1 MTLRISVLALSAALA
16 ACQPGGEPADTSGG
30 STTQASVTAETTS
43 PRVRE
48 LVAQMTLAEKLG
60 QLHQAA
66 GGRSRNLNSR
76 LTPDE
81 LDRVRRGEIGSYLH
95 VAGAAPLGEL
105 QQVAVEESR
114 LGIPL
119 LFAMDVVHGYRTIF
133 PVPIAM
139 ASTWDPE
146 DLERASRI
154 AAEEASAAGLHWT
167 FAPMID
173 IARDPRWGRI
183 VEGAGSDPYLG
194 ARIAVA
200 QIEGF
205 QSDNLAAGDTLMAT
219 AKHFGAYG
227 APIGGRDYGT
237 ADISERSLHEIYLP
251 PFHAASEAGS
261 ASMMTAFNDI
271 AGVPSTSNE
280 HLIDGVLRGEWGF
293 DGLIVSDWN
302 AIAELINHGV
312 ADTRTHAGELAL
324 RAGVDM
330 DMTSNVFAQD
340 LAAAIEADP
349 GLMADLDRAVM
360 HVLTAK
366 ERLGLFDDPMAYHDP
381 EREAAAMLTDAAR
394 AEARRIAARSVVLLE
409 NRGSALPLGPDAGRI
424 AVIGAL
430 AEDASTQLGSWRA
443 RGTPE
448 TVTGLLQGL
457 RLGAPAGVEITYE
470 AGASPTSDDLSGIAA
485 AIAAAEA
492 ADQVILIVGEDYDL
506 SGEARSRSSLY
517 MPDSQRALARAVLDT
532 GRPVTVVLV
541 SGRPLAIPDI
551 AERADAVLAS
561 WMLGVEAGPAL
572 ADVIF
577 GRVSPAGRLPVSFP
591 RTTGQAP
598 FTYSENPG
606 GRPADPDLSRD
617 SNRFHDLPI
626 TPLYAFGH
634 GLSYAEF
641 EYGDIRLD
649 ADVVAPGDT
658 IRLTIPVTNTG
669 DRAADEVVQLY
680 MRDPLASVAR
690 PRLELRG
697 FARVA
702 LGAGETRS
710 VSFILDPAQFAV
722 FQAPGDWRIEAGAVE
737 LHVGASSSDL
747 RQSVTV
753 TVSETGQ
760 SQRPAASIATRIE
773 VE

>member
-1 MTLRISVLALSAALA
+1 MTLRIPGFAVFVVLA
-16 ACQPGGEPADTSGG
+16 ACQPAAVSSENAAQAAAVDT
-30 STTQASVTAETTS
+30 TFAAEVS
-43 PRVRE
+43 PRVQA
-48 LVAQMTLAEKLG
+48 LVSQMTLAEKVG

-133 PVPIAM
+133 PVPIAL
-139 ASTWDPE
+139 ASTWDTA

-194 ARIAVA
+194 ARMAVA

-205 QSDNLAAGDTLMAT
+205 QSDDLAAGDTLMAT

-251 PFHAASEAGS
+251 PFYAASDAGA

-312 ADTRTHAGELAL
+312 ANTRADAGALAL

-330 DMTSNVFAQD
+330 DMTSDVFAQD
-340 LAAAIEADP
+340 LAAAIEVDP
-349 GLMADLDRAVM
+349 ALMADLDRAVT

-394 AEARRIAARSVVLLE
+394 AEARRIAARSIVLLE
-409 NRGSALPLGPDAGRI
+409 NRDNALPLGARTGRI
-424 AVIGAL
+424 AVIGGL

-448 TVTGLLQGL
+448 TVTSLLQGL
-457 RLGAPAGVEITYE
+457 RSGAPTGVEISYE
-470 AGASPTSDDLSGIAA
+470 TGASPTSEDLEGIPA

-492 ADQVILIVGEDYDL
+492 ADHVILVVGEDYDL

-532 GRPVTVVLV
+532 GRPVTVILV

-551 AERADAVLAS
+551 ARRADAVLAS

-598 FTYSENPG
+598 FTYSEHPG

-634 GLSYAEF
+634 GLSYSEF
-641 EYGDIRLD
+641 AYGPIRLD
-649 ADVVAPGDT
+649 AAEVAPGEVVRVT
-658 IRLTIPVTNTG
+658 VPVTNIG

-680 MRDPLASVAR
+680 MRDPVAAVAR

-697 FARVA
+697 FARIE
-702 LGAGETRS
+702 LDAGETRS
-710 VSFILDPAQFAV
+710 VTFILDPAQFAV
-722 FQAPGDWRIEAGAVE
+722 FQAPGDWLIEAGE
-737 LHVGASSSDL
+737 IDLHVGASSADL
-747 RQSVTV
+747 RQSAVVTV
-753 TVSETGQ
+753 TEAARSG
-760 SQRPAASIATRIE
+760 RPAAAIATRVE
-773 VE
+773 VD

>member
-1 MTLRISVLALSAALA
+1 MTLRIPVLAVSAVLA
-16 ACQPGGEPADTSGG
+16 ACQPTGG
-30 STTQASVTAETTS
+30 SSETVTQTDAGVTAPAAAVS
-43 PRVRE
+43 PRVQA
-48 LVAQMTLAEKLG
+48 LVSQMTLAEKLG

-139 ASTWDPE
+139 ASTWDPA
-146 DLERASRI
+146 DLESASRI
-154 AAEEASAAGLHWT
+154 AAAEASSAGLHWT

-194 ARIAVA
+194 ARMAVA

-205 QSDNLAAGDTLMAT
+205 QSEDLAAGDTLMAT

-237 ADISERSLHEIYLP
+237 ADISERSLHETYLP
-251 PFHAASEAGS
+251 PFYAASEAGA

-312 ADTRTHAGELAL
+312 ADTRADAGALAL

-330 DMTSNVFAQD
+330 DMTSDVFAQD

-349 GLMADLDRAVM
+349 ALMADLDRAVM

-381 EREAAAMLTDAAR
+381 EREAAAMLTEAAR
-394 AEARRIAARSVVLLE
+394 AEARRIAARSIVMLE
-409 NRGSALPLGPDAGRI
+409 NRDSTLPLDAETGRI
-424 AVIGAL
+424 AVIGGL

-448 TVTGLLQGL
+448 TVIGLLQGL
-457 RLGAPAGVEITYE
+457 REGAPAGVEITFE
-470 AGASPTSDDLSGIAA
+470 AGASPTSDDLSGLPA
-485 AIAAAEA
+485 AIAAAET
-492 ADQVILIVGEDYDL
+492 ADHVILVVGEDYDL

-551 AERADAVLAS
+551 AEQADAVLAS

-572 ADVIF
+572 ADIIF

-598 FTYSENPG
+598 FTYSEHPG

-634 GLSYAEF
+634 GLSYSQF
-641 EYGDIRLD
+641 EYGAIHLD
-649 ADVVAPGDT
+649 AALVTPGDF
-658 IRLTIPVTNTG
+658 IRLTVPVTNTG
-669 DRAADEVVQLY
+669 NLAADEVVQLY
-680 MRDPLASVAR
+680 MRDPVASVAR

-697 FARVA
+697 FARIA
-702 LGAGETRS
+702 LEAGETRS
-710 VSFILDPAQFAV
+710 VTFILDPAQFAV
-722 FQAPGDWRIEAGAVE
+722 FQAPGDWRIEAGAIT
-737 LHVGASSSDL
+737 LYVGASSADL
-747 RQSVTV
+747 RQSAEL
-753 TVSETGQ
+753 TVSEAGR
-760 SQRPAASIATRIE
+760 SSRPAAAIASLVE